1 MSKAFA
7 TFFSTGQANNS
18 RVESV
23 RKTVKILTIICLFLV
38 VAFGGCVYFF
48 APRPPKEA
56 KLVENFY
63 KHRATFEQ
71 LRDMLQADTN
81 LARVASWGIETRK
94 PFFLGYPPGGNFP
107 IERYNEYLTLLKK
120 VGGFAASR
128 DEGEQSDPSIGVWGW
143 AGDTRHICICWLDE
157 QPTNQIPTLDGYRG
171 QSVYPN
177 TVLAFK
183 HIDQQWYL
191 RADW

>member
-1 MSKAFA
+1 VKKTIRILAIAFM
-7 TFFSTGQANNS
+7 F
-18 RVESV
+18 
-23 RKTVKILTIICLFLV
+23 IV

-56 KLVENFY
+56 KLIQNFDE
-63 KHRATFEQ
+63 HRATFEQ
-71 LRDMLQADTN
+71 LRDMLQTDTN
-81 LARVASWGIETRK
+81 LTRVASWGIETRK

-107 IERYNEYLTLLKK
+107 IDRFHEYLALLKK
-120 VGGFAASR
+120 AGGLAAGR
-128 DEGEQSDPSIGVWGW
+128 GEGEHADPIIVVWAWGW

-157 QPTNQIPTLDGYRG
+157 QPTNQIRTLDGYRG

-177 TVLAFK
+177 TVVAFK

-191 RADW
+191 QADW

>member
-1 MSKAFA
+1 MK
-7 TFFSTGQANNS
+7 
-18 RVESV
+18 
-23 RKTVKILTIICLFLV
+23 KIIRFLAVIFLFV
-38 VAFGGCVYFF
+38 VLALGGCIYFA

-56 KLVENFY
+56 KLIQNFNE
-63 KHRATFEQ
+63 HRADFEQ

-81 LARVASWGIETRK
+81 LTRVANWGIETRK
-94 PFFLGYPPGGNFP
+94 PFFLGYPPGGNFSVD
-107 IERYNEYLTLLKK
+107 RFNKYLALFKETGALAAARGEGKNADASIF
-120 VGGFAASR
+120 VWAWGF
-128 DEGEQSDPSIGVWGW
+128 
-143 AGDTRHICICWLDE
+143 AGDTRHIGICWLDE

-177 TVLAFK
+177 TVVAFK